1 MKYVTSVLVAAAAL
15 AMAAPAQA
23 LRSHSVARPTLR
35 RIDHCFYAPAPAAWA
50 PLWPRRSPHP
60 VHTGF
65 NDMHGDDPMYAHWAV
80 DVQTN
85 IAQAKV
91 YAMTAGVIG
100 DVVGGSDAH
109 FQIGPFFYYHAISRF
124 AAGTHVA
131 RGQWVGRLKAGVDHV
146 HLAET
151 EPGCGLLDARRP
163 TGPLRDPMNTEHPTV
178 ENLRAYAANR
188 AAYRIFPAWPSPDR
202 STPRSLGD
210 LHGVVDL
217 RAQIFDM
224 PVRKTGDHP
233 QQPLMVAAVR
243 SWLAPLTKKWRR
255 YGHAITALDG
265 SRWISQTRA
274 YYDVMAPGSIH
285 IRSCFKNPAR
295 RCVNRYILHTA
306 GRGLDTRRYPDRWYH
321 YCISTL
327 TIRNFRA
334 TRCWPVRIQNHPRIS
349 PIGAGVSD
357 LFRESVLSGA
367 VEGLDLTAFGG
378 EIPGGISDY
387 RGGGTLLSVWP
398 VAGGT
403 GSLGGQADR
412 AERPR
417 RPLALLLSPLMRRRV
432 GLGVRRLRGSGV

>member
-1 MKYVTSVLVAAAAL
+1 
-15 AMAAPAQA
+15 
-23 LRSHSVARPTLR
+23 
-35 RIDHCFYAPAPAAWA
+35 
-50 PLWPRRSPHP
+50 
-60 VHTGF
+60 
-65 NDMHGDDPMYAHWAV
+65 
-80 DVQTN
+80 
-85 IAQAKV
+85 
-91 YAMTAGVIG
+91 MTAGVIA

-188 AAYRIFPAWPSPDR
+188 SAYRIFPAWPSPDR

-255 YGHAITALDG
+255 YGHAITAFDG

-321 YCISTL
+321 YCISAL

-349 PIGAGVSD
+349 PIGTGVSD

-378 EIPGGISDY
+378 EIPDGISDY

-432 GLGVRRLRGSGV
+432 GLGVRQLRGSGV

>member
-91 YAMTAGVIG
+91 YAIKAGVIG

-217 RAQIFDM
+217 RAQILTM

-233 QQPLMVAAVR
+233 QQPLMTAVR

-255 YGHAITALDG
+255 YGHAITAFNG

-285 IRSCFKNPAR
+285 IRSCSRPAR

-334 TRCWPVRIQNHPRIS
+334 TRCWPVRIQNHHHS
-349 PIGAGVSD
+349 PPSA
-357 LFRESVLSGA
+357 
-367 VEGLDLTAFGG
+367 
-378 EIPGGISDY
+378 PGYPTFSAS
-387 RGGGTLLSVWP
+387 RC
-398 VAGGT
+398 
-403 GSLGGQADR
+403 
-412 AERPR
+412 
-417 RPLALLLSPLMRRRV
+417 
-432 GLGVRRLRGSGV
+432 